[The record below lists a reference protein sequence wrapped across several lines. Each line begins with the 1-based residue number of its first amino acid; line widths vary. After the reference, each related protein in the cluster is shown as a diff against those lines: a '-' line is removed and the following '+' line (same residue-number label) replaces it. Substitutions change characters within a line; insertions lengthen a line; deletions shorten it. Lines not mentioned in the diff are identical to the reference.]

1 MKALLVFTT
10 LIIFTA
16 TACGP
21 NKEELA
27 REKLERAE
35 QLFAGKK
42 FNDAKLEIDSIE
54 ELYPGQIEFITRGQD
69 LLRQIRIE
77 EQKQSM
83 AFLDSMLHLKEAEL
97 NPLMKNFI
105 ISDDYGK
112 KKILIH
118 KRQKPEN
125 SYARTYL
132 RAHLDLEGNFY
143 ISSRYTGTERIYHD
157 QIKVYFS
164 GNNVLSEV
172 VPEDGFNN
180 RHFEDGE
187 NHWEVIN
194 FKDGKDNGVI
204 DFIAS
209 NADQSLKVQFRG
221 KKYYYIV
228 MEKFDKEAIRDGYE
242 ISFVLKEIQHIKDE
256 IEKVKAAASTDGI
269 LHERKR
275 GGALNTK

>member
-1 MKALLVFTT
+1 MRILSITLLVT
-10 LIIFTA
+10 LFFA
-16 TACGP
+16 SCGP
-21 NKEELA
+21 NKQELA
-27 REKLERAE
+27 KAKYNRAE
-35 QLFAGKK
+35 QLVAEKN
-42 FNDAKLEIDSIE
+42 FNDAKLEIDSIA
-54 ELYPGQIEFITRGQD
+54 ELYPGQIEYITRGND
-69 LLRQIRIE
+69 LLRKITIE
-77 EQKQSM
+77 EQNQNKV
-83 AFLDSMLHLKEAEL
+83 FLDSMLQAKQAEL
-97 NPLMKNFI
+97 EPLMKNFI
-105 ISDDYGK
+105 VSSEYGA

-143 ISSRYTGTERIYHD
+143 ISSRYTGPDRLHHD

-164 GNNVLSEV
+164 GNEALSEV

-187 NHWEVIN
+187 NQWEVIN

-204 DFIAS
+204 DFIAH
-209 NADQSLKVQFRG
+209 NADQSIKVQFRG

-242 ISFVLKEIQHIKDE
+242 ISFVLKEIKR
-256 IEKVKAAASTDGI
+256 IEEELDKVKAE
-269 LHERKR
+269 LER
-275 GGALNTK
+275 LNA

>member
-1 MKALLVFTT
+1 MKILSTLLLLLLV
-10 LIIFTA
+10 L

-21 NKEELA
+21 NKQELA
-27 REKLERAE
+27 KEKYNKAE
-35 QLFAGKK
+35 QLVAEKN
-42 FNDAKLEIDSIE
+42 FNDAKLEIDSLI
-54 ELYPGQIEFITRGQD
+54 ELYPNQIEYITRGND
-69 LLRQIRIE
+69 LLRKITID
-77 EQKQSM
+77 EQNQNLV
-83 AFLDSMLHLKEAEL
+83 FLDSMLVVKQAEL
-97 NPLMKNFI
+97 EPLMKNFI
-105 ISDDYGK
+105 VSSDYGE

-164 GNNVLSEV
+164 GNEALSEV
-172 VPEDGFNN
+172 VAEDGFNN

-187 NHWEVIN
+187 FQWEVIN

-204 DFIAS
+204 DFIAQ
-209 NADQSLKVQFRG
+209 NANQSLKVQFRG

-242 ISFVLKEIQHIKDE
+242 ISFVLKEIKQLEDE
-256 IEKVKAAASTDGI
+256 IKKVKAE
-269 LHERKR
+269 LKR
-275 GGALNTK
+275 HNA

>member
-1 MKALLVFTT
+1 MRILSITLLVT
-10 LIIFTA
+10 LFFA
-16 TACGP
+16 SCGP
-21 NKEELA
+21 NKQELA
-27 REKLERAE
+27 KAKYNRAE
-35 QLFAGKK
+35 QLVAEKN
-42 FNDAKLEIDSIE
+42 FNDAKLEIDSIA
-54 ELYPGQIEFITRGQD
+54 ELYPGQIEYITRGND
-69 LLRQIRIE
+69 LLRKITIE
-77 EQKQSM
+77 EQNQNKV
-83 AFLDSMLHLKEAEL
+83 FLDSMLQAKQAEL
-97 NPLMKNFI
+97 EPLMKNFI
-105 ISDDYGK
+105 VSSEYGA

-143 ISSRYTGTERIYHD
+143 ISSRYSGADRLHHD

-164 GNNVLSEV
+164 GNEALSEV

-187 NHWEVIN
+187 NQWEVVN

-204 DFIAS
+204 DFIAH
-209 NADQSLKVQFRG
+209 NADQSIKVQFRG

-242 ISFVLKEIQHIKDE
+242 ISFVLKEIKR
-256 IEKVKAAASTDGI
+256 IEEELDKVKAE
-269 LHERKR
+269 LER
-275 GGALNTK
+275 LNA